1 MPVKPAQGVRAR
13 ARAALTDEIK
23 QAATRQIAQGGAAG
37 ISLRAIARELG
48 MASSALYRY
57 YSSRDELLTALIVDA
72 YNDVADAAEQAV
84 REPGDFVAHW
94 VAMASGIRDWARAH
108 PHDYALIYGSPVPGY
123 RAPTETVPAA
133 ARVALV
139 ALGLLD
145 VGVRTGQIRS
155 EPMQAVPAEVQSDLR
170 ALGSGLGLEAPEDVL
185 ARGLAAWSQLLGS
198 ISLELFGHLHNVV
211 HDYDVFFVFQTIE
224 AARRLATP
232 SLRAPA
238 ATGGS

>member
-23 QAATRQIAQGGAAG
+23 QAAKRQIAGAGAAG

-48 MASSALYRY
+48 MVSSALYRY
-57 YSSRDELLTALIVDA
+57 YSSRDELLTAVIVDA
-72 YNDVADAAEQAV
+72 YSDVAAAAEQAV
-84 REPGDFVAHW
+84 REPGEFVARW

-123 RAPTETVPAA
+123 RAPAETIPAA

-139 ALGLLD
+139 PMGLLEE
-145 VGVRTGQIRS
+145 GFRSGQIRA
-155 EPMQAVPAEVQSDLR
+155 EPMEAIPTVVQNDLS
-170 ALGSGLGLEAPEDVL
+170 ALGAGLGLDAPEDVL

-211 HDYDVFFVFQTIE
+211 HDYDAFFVFQTKY

-232 SLRAPA
+232 SLPEHLAR
-238 ATGGS
+238 

>member
-145 VGVRTGQIRS
+145 VGVRTGQSGLSPCRPFQLRSKAIS
-155 EPMQAVPAEVQSDLR
+155 EPWDRDWASR
-170 ALGSGLGLEAPEDVL
+170 HRRTCWLGDWR
-185 ARGLAAWSQLLGS
+185 RGLSFLGRSASSCSAIFTTWSTTTTS
-198 ISLELFGHLHNVV
+198 SSSS
-211 HDYDVFFVFQTIE
+211 
-224 AARRLATP
+224 RRSKQPVASP
-232 SLRAPA
+232 HRP
-238 ATGGS
+238 